1 MNRVYYF
8 DRGQKGQRMV
18 EGAKVT
24 NAASEAEALER
35 AKAMF
40 PEPEC
45 KKDVF
50 VLRNPPPLDRGKVLA
65 YIESI
70 SYTDDFGDWFLVP
83 DLLTEEINSGRLDVE
98 ES

>member
-1 MNRVYYF
+1 MSHKCPYC
-8 DRGQKGQRMV
+8 QKELYIVGDNFGDLHIVGNDDNDEM
-18 EGAKVT
+18 EINK
-24 NAASEAEALER
+24 
-35 AKAMF
+35 
-40 PEPEC
+40 PESQ
-45 KKDVF
+45 
-50 VLRNPPPLDRGKVLA
+50 LDRGKVLA